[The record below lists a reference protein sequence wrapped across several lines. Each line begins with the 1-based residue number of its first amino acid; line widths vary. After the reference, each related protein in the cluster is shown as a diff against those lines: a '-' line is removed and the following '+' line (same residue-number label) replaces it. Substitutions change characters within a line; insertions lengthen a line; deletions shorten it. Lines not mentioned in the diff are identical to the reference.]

1 MTTVDDSVL
10 VLEDEEEDENCFG
23 WETMV
28 DELGD
33 SSIGHGAGRGAK
45 EKLRK

>member
-1 MTTVDDSVL
+1 MTTVDDPVS

-28 DELGD
+28 DALGD
-33 SSIGHGAGRGAK
+33 SSIGHGAGGDAK